1 MLVTL
6 IRHGQTDDNR
16 NQIIQGH
23 KDTPLNGLGIQQ
35 AIQTGK
41 FLHQSQ
47 IRFDQIWSSD
57 LQRAQKTA
65 SLISEQIDQP
75 PSIQIDQRLRERFL
89 GDLEGKPREHRDKR
103 VNSKSAEP
111 AHSVLSRLLEF
122 WNQVI
127 INSPSHHHILILSH
141 GGALRSLIESGLI
154 HSLKYHTPSDYINDP
169 TFANCSITT
178 VEIDSSDHNKIIQ
191 IANVD
196 HLTHNNLNPDM
207 INPDEMN

>member
-6 IRHGQTDDNR
+6 IRHGQRYT
-16 NQIIQGH
+16 I
-23 KDTPLNGLGIQQ
+23 NGLGIQQ

-57 LQRAQKTA
+57 LQRAHKTA

-75 PSIQIDQRLRERFL
+75 PSIQIDQRLRER
-89 GDLEGKPREHRDKR
+89 GQR

-141 GGALRSLIESGLI
+141 GGALRSLIES
-154 HSLKYHTPSDYINDP
+154 DYINDP

-196 HLTHNNLNPDM
+196 HLTHITSTL
-207 INPDEMN
+207 I